1 MKTISRRTL
10 LASSFL
16 APVTLAWIKQVGAKT
31 ARGPRAD
38 YFPNVLLRTHKNSTV
53 RFYDDLIRGKIV
65 IINFMYAHCER
76 LCPMQT
82 ANLLKVQRILGDRVG
97 RDIFMYSLTL
107 KPEEDTPQV
116 LKRYADSFGVSPG
129 WLFLTGKAE
138 DIETLRRKLGFVDA
152 DPVLDRDKSQH
163 IGVIL
168 YGNEAIDRW
177 AACPALSNP
186 SQIAKYVLL
195 NTGANAARPPLT

>member
-10 LASSFL
+10 LASSFV
-16 APVTLAWIKQVGAKT
+16 APVALALGRQVGTKT
-31 ARGPRAD
+31 VRGPRAD
-38 YFPNVLLRTHKNSTV
+38 YFPNVVLRTHKNRAV

-65 IINFMYAHCER
+65 MINFMYAHCER
-76 LCPMQT
+76 LCPRQT
-82 ANLLKVQRILGDRVG
+82 ANLVAVQRILGDRVG

-116 LKRYADSFGVSPG
+116 LNQYAESFGISPG

-163 IGVIL
+163 IGVVL

-186 SQIAKYVLL
+186 NQIAKYVLL
-195 NTGANAARPPLT
+195 NTGGKATRPPLT